1 MQTRGLL
8 YILLIAATLSIS
20 SCEKKDPFDPNKPIL
35 SDEVLMLNKWIWKEM
50 NDIYL
55 WNDFLPNLDPEYQED
70 PHKYFYDLRY
80 SGDRESW
87 IVDDFDELR
96 AMFSGVS
103 LSTGMS
109 ARPGLIDSVRVISI
123 VEYVTPNSPAEQAGV
138 ERGDII
144 ISIDGQSLNPDN
156 YYPLYNQTTASFEFA
171 DWDGNQLVPLNEEVK
186 LTAIELNKNPVI
198 HHEVIEYMGKK
209 VAYIVYTQFTTGKD
223 NEWLAELNS
232 VFEEFKNAGIT
243 DMVFD
248 LRYNPGGSLGL
259 SAYIASTLA
268 PASAVNNEDVFV
280 NMLWN
285 ERYTQLWKEYDFDR
299 DGTADGEDSP
309 QLLVRLSE
317 PEFNLN
323 LSQVFFLTTDGT
335 ASASESLM
343 AGLYPYMDVVQIGTT
358 THGKPYGSVTI
369 DDNTEPK
376 RHNWAMQPIVLKWA
390 NKDGFTD
397 FVNGIDPDSQVEE
410 RPLYLEPFGSFN
422 DPLLAKALEQISGVY
437 PSSKGLQVFDDA
449 FSPLPVQPLR
459 MVEMHI
465 ELNRE

>member
-1 MQTRGLL
+1 
-8 YILLIAATLSIS
+8 
-20 SCEKKDPFDPNKPIL
+20 
-35 SDEVLMLNKWIWKEM
+35 MLNHWIWKEM

-55 WNDFLPNLDPEYQED
+55 WDDFLPNLDPEYQED

-87 IVDDFDELR
+87 IVDDYDALR

-109 ARPGLIDSVRVISI
+109 AHPGLIDSVRVISI
-123 VEYVTPNSPAEQAGV
+123 VEYVTPNSPASQAGV

-144 ISIDGQSLNPDN
+144 ISIDGQSLNKDN

-171 DWDGNQLVPLNEEVK
+171 DWDGNQLVPLGKELS
-186 LTAIELNKNPVI
+186 LTAIDLNKNPVI
-198 HHEVIEYMGKK
+198 HHEVIDYMGKK
-209 VAYIVYTQFTTGKD
+209 VAYIVYTQFTTGLN
-223 NEWLAELNS
+223 NEWLAELNT
-232 VFEEFKNAGIT
+232 VFEEFKNAGIS

-248 LRYNPGGSLGL
+248 LRYNGGGSLGL

-268 PASAVNNEDVFV
+268 PESVVNNEDVFV
-280 NMLWN
+280 NMVWN
-285 ERYTQLWKEYDFDR
+285 ERWTQLWKDYDFDG
-299 DGTADGEDSP
+299 DGADDGENSP
-309 QLLVRLSE
+309 QLVVRLSE
-317 PEFNLN
+317 PAFNLN
-323 LSQVFFLTTDGT
+323 LSQVNFLTTEAT

-369 DDNTEPK
+369 DDSTEPK

-397 FVNGIDPDSQVEE
+397 FINGIDPDMLVEE
-410 RPLYLEPFGSFN
+410 HLLYLEPFGSLN
-422 DPLLAKALEQISGVY
+422 DPLLAKALEEISGVN
-437 PSSKGLQVFDDA
+437 PSKKSLQVFDDD
-449 FSPLPVQPLR
+449 FSPLPVEPVR

-465 ELNRE
+465 ELNRD